1 MLFAEYIDQSV
12 PLSGKLATEM
22 VPSDTLASDKVSS
35 DKVSSDKVS
44 SDKESGDKVASDR
57 PALLSADAMKAVI
70 SSQDTQ
76 SCAIT

>member
-22 VPSDTLASDKVSS
+22 VPSDTQASDKVSS
-35 DKVSSDKVS
+35 SM
-44 SDKESGDKVASDR
+44 ESGDKVASDR

>member
-35 DKVSSDKVS
+35 DKVSSS
-44 SDKESGDKVASDR
+44 MESGDKVASAR